1 MSLYLVQHGLN
12 LGKDKDPEKGL
23 SEEGISTTKMIAQVA
38 KSYKVEVLSIHH
50 SPKKRARQT
59 AELMSAVLLPQAG
72 IQEKSGLLPLDDVAL
87 PAGNLANHDQLM
99 LVGHLPFMERLCS
112 LLVTG
117 TPEHLIFKFQNS
129 GIVCLDREDGSP
141 YWFIKWA
148 LMPNIS

>member
-1 MSLYLVQHGLN
+1 MSLYLVQHGLS
-12 LGKDKDPEKGL
+12 LGKDKDPTKGL
-23 SEEGISTTKMIAQVA
+23 SEEGISTTTMIAQVA
-38 KSYKVEVLSIHH
+38 KGYKVEVLGIYH

-59 AELMSAVLLPQAG
+59 AELMSTVILPQAG

-87 PAGNLANHDQLM
+87 LAGNLATQDQLM

-117 TPEHLIFKFQNS
+117 TPEYRVFKFQNS
-129 GIVCLDREDGSP
+129 GIVCLDQADDSP
-141 YWFIKWA
+141 FWFIKWA

>member
-1 MSLYLVQHGLN
+1 MSLYLVQHGLS

-23 SEEGISTTKMIAQVA
+23 SEEGIKTTKMITQVA
-38 KSYKVEVLSIHH
+38 KSYKVEVKGIHH

-59 AELMSAVLLPQAG
+59 AELMSDVFLPQVD
-72 IQEKSGLLPLDDVAL
+72 IQEKPGLLPLDDVWL
-87 PAGNLANHDQLM
+87 LAGNLATSDQLM

-117 TPEHLIFKFQNS
+117 TPEYLIFKFQNS
-129 GIVCLDREDGSP
+129 GIVCLDQQEGSP
-141 YWFIKWA
+141 FWFIKWA